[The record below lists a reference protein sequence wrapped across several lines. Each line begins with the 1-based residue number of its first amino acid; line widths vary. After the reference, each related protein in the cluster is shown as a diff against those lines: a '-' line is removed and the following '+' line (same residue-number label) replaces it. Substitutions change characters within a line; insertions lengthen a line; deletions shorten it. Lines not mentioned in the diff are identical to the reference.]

1 MKTFQVNIGMGNN
14 TLSTEQL
21 VDFFATHKRFRL
33 IAYTFQY
40 GMFQGEAEET
50 FVALFEN
57 SVSEGSTLVEF
68 ELICDLLE
76 QESIALRLEGGDVL
90 AFNPNYKGDKYKFN
104 DDFFI
109 NLKI

>member
-1 MKTFQVNIGMGNN
+1 MMTFQVNIGIGNN
-14 TLSTEQL
+14 TLSTDQL
-21 VDFFATHKRFRL
+21 VDFFAEHKRFRL

-40 GMFQGEAEET
+40 GLFQGESEET
-50 FVALFEN
+50 FVAVFEN

-90 AFNPNYKGDKYKFN
+90 AFNPNYKGEKYKFN

-109 NLKI
+109 NLKV

>member
-1 MKTFQVNIGMGNN
+1 MKTFQANIGMNNN
-14 TLSTEQL
+14 TLSAEQL

-33 IAYTFQY
+33 MAYTFQY
-40 GMFQGEAEET
+40 GMFQGKQEET

-68 ELICDLLE
+68 ELVCDLLE

-90 AFNPNYKGDKYKFN
+90 AFNPNYEGDKYKFN
-104 DDFFI
+104 DEFFI